1 MGASI
6 YWAPTGGGKSLA
18 VGFRSNFLEAMR
30 EAFGGDG
37 SSWTIGEAEL
47 PVLRGMRAAA
57 KDIRD
62 GLDEVIAA
70 IEEHGE
76 IRIWARW

>member
-6 YWAPTGGGKSLA
+6 YWTPTGGGKSLA
-18 VGFRSNFLEAMR
+18 VGFRSDFLEAMG
-30 EAFGGDG
+30 EAFGDG
-37 SSWTIGEAEL
+37 TSWVIGEAEL
-47 PVLRGMRAAA
+47 PILRGMRAAN
-57 KDIRD
+57 KNIRD